1 MSTAD
6 TSARGRGAGR
16 RRWLPD
22 AAREFAL
29 TTVLIFCVVTGVRWL
44 VAPDSPLVVA
54 DAGAV
59 AAANGLLV
67 GLVLV
72 VLITS
77 PPGRRSGAHLNP
89 AISLAL
95 WLMGAFPG
103 RRVAPYAGAQLAGSV
118 AGTAL
123 GRLVWG
129 AALSRPPVHFALV
142 RPGAAW
148 GAPALA
154 GVECGC
160 LLVVVLVVGFFL
172 AHPGLSRWLPYTIG
186 ALTAAVVAVP
196 SRHSGATGNPS
207 RQFGPALLAGETRLL
222 WVYLL
227 APLAGAALGA
237 GLHRLLQCC
246 LHIRR
251 PVGYR
256 LCGEEQQQSPATG
269 R

>member
-6 TSARGRGAGR
+6 TSARGRGGGLR
-16 RRWLPD
+16 WWLPD
-22 AAREFAL
+22 AVREFAL

-44 VAPDSPLVVA
+44 VAPDSPVVVEDA
-54 DAGAV
+54 DAVAV
-59 AAANGLLV
+59 ANGVLV

-89 AISLAL
+89 AISVAL

-103 RRVAPYAGAQLAGSV
+103 RRVAPYAGAQLAGSL

-129 AALSRPPVHFALV
+129 PALSRPPVHFALV
-142 RPGAAW
+142 RPGGSWSTA
-148 GAPALA
+148 ALA
-154 GVECGC
+154 GTECGC
-160 LLVVVLVVGFFL
+160 LVVAVLLVGCFL
-172 AHPGLSRWLPYTIG
+172 AHPGLSRWLPYAVG
-186 ALTAAVVAVP
+186 ALTAAIVALL
-196 SRHSGATGNPS
+196 SRPSGATGNPS
-207 RQFGPALLAGETRLL
+207 REFGPALLAGETRLL

-227 APLAGAALGA
+227 APLVGAVLGA
-237 GLHRLLQCC
+237 GVHRLLQCC

-256 LCGEEQQQSPATG
+256 LCGEDQQGGASA

>member
-1 MSTAD
+1 MGLAD
-6 TSARGRGAGR
+6 ASARAPDGGWCP
-16 RRWLPD
+16 WLPD

-44 VAPDSPLVVA
+44 VAPDSAVA
-54 DAGAV
+54 VGDAAAA

-89 AISLAL
+89 AISVAL

-103 RRVAPYAGAQLAGSV
+103 RMVTPYVCAQLAGSV

-129 AALSRPPVHFALV
+129 SVLSRLPVNYAAV
-142 RPGAAW
+142 RPRASW
-148 GAPALA
+148 STLVLA
-154 GVECGC
+154 GTECGC
-160 LLVVVLVVGFFL
+160 LLIVVLTVGFFL
-172 AHPGLSRWLPYTIG
+172 AHTALSRWLPYIVG
-186 ALTAAVVAVP
+186 ALTASIVTVL
-196 SRHSGATGNPS
+196 SRYSGASANPS

-227 APLAGAALGA
+227 APLLGAVLGA
-237 GLHRLLQCC
+237 GVHRLFQHC

-251 PVGYR
+251 PEGYR
-256 LCGEEQQQSPATG
+256 LCGQDKAG
-269 R
+269 A